1 MDPLQGELGHSD
13 VTRNLFDADTIALQ
27 STKHLREKKINYKK
41 AKTKQKKNIHKHTQK
56 QKAVRRTV
64 KTISASRALYWLN
77 VNSWIKICLRAWKR
91 RFSCIAIWLF
101 ETSTRQSLVE
111 QVSNSYAAL
120 WLNLEIPNDA
130 FKSNLLKLFLSCE
143 KDFNRTF
150 KYQYKCQRLF
160 PRISPISNL
169 FPK

>member
-13 VTRNLFDADTIALQ
+13 VTRNLFDADTIAPQ

-56 QKAVRRTV
+56 QKAVWRTV
-64 KTISASRALYWLN
+64 KTVSASMALYWLN

-111 QVSNSYAAL
+111 QVFNSYAAL